1 VKLWQAS
8 NPEKRDFR
16 LVSIGTAYKSTG
28 LDDRGGGVYVGRIAR
43 PEKGWTAAFVE
54 MTFPGG
60 KYPLKFTSGVRVL
73 PDTLPH
79 SLPQQTGKLPQ

>member
-1 VKLWQAS
+1 
-8 NPEKRDFR
+8 
-16 LVSIGTAYKSTG
+16 
-28 LDDRGGGVYVGRIAR
+28 VGHIAK

-60 KYPLKFTSGVRVL
+60 KYPLKFTTGVRVL

-79 SLPQQTGKLPQ
+79 ALPQQTGKLPQ